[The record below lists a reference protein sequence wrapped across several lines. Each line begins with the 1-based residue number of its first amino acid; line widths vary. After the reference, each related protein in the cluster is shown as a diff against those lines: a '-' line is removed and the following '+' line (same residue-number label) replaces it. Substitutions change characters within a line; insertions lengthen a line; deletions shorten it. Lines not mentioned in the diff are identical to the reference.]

1 MKFEFDK
8 VFCQMMEK
16 CQLDTVI
23 LLGHINPDGDASGSV
38 MGTAHYIHAVYPQY
52 QVYPYLED
60 TLDKGP
66 KKMVTKDLLFDPFML
81 PTEER
86 YAVIVCDTAILKRLA
101 GREIYENAEASIVI
115 DHHASNEGY
124 GDVNYT
130 RVSEACAENVYEI
143 LNWNSWKNAVNEER
157 QLHPNAADY
166 VYMGILHDTGSF
178 ARAGEATF
186 QAAAELLKLG
196 VDHNYV
202 MQTMHNDTVYDLQ
215 KRGYLFSKV
224 QRAVDNQTFQAA
236 AELLKLG
243 VDHNYVMQ
251 TMHNDTV
258 YDLQKR
264 GYLFSKV
271 QRAVDNQSAFVIVNR
286 EMIEQKGISYE
297 DIHSVSES
305 LRDCEDVKLGFTMY
319 EEEPGRFRCSFRSD
333 GKWINVNEL
342 LAPFGGG
349 GHAGSAGVRKRTDD
363 PDEFLE
369 MILQRVEEIKMI
381 RKMELRDLD
390 AVMKIWLD
398 SNEQVHDFVPEEY
411 WKNHFEEV
419 RSILPEAEVYVY
431 ESEGKILGFAGMM
444 EDYIAGIFVAEKFRS
459 KGIGKILMK
468 YMKEK
473 KVYVYES
480 EGKILGFA
488 GMMEDYIAGIFVAEK
503 FRSKGIGKILMKYMK
518 EKKQKLRLSVYE
530 KNQAA
535 VRFYQREN
543 FQIRTEGVDDAVGE
557 AEYEMIWER

>member
-1 MKFEFDK
+1 MIRKAIIQVKNQMKFEFDK

-143 LNWNSWKNAVNEER
+143 LNWNSWKNAVNEEK

-178 ARAGEATF
+178 ARAGEA
-186 QAAAELLKLG
+186 
-196 VDHNYV
+196 
-202 MQTMHNDTVYDLQ
+202 
-215 KRGYLFSKV
+215 
-224 QRAVDNQTFQAA
+224 TFQAA

-473 KVYVYES
+473 K
-480 EGKILGFA
+480 
-488 GMMEDYIAGIFVAEK
+488 
-503 FRSKGIGKILMKYMK
+503 
-518 EKKQKLRLSVYE
+518 QKLRLSVYE

>member
-1 MKFEFDK
+1 MKFEFDN

-16 CQLDTVI
+16 CQLDTVV

-52 QVYPYLED
+52 KVYPYLED

-66 KKMVTKDLLFDPFML
+66 KKMVTKDSVFDPFMF
-81 PTEER
+81 PEEER

-143 LNWNSWKNAVNEER
+143 LNWNKWKNAVNEEK

-178 ARAGEATF
+178 ARVGESTF

-196 VDHNYV
+196 VDHEYV

-224 QRAVDNQTFQAA
+224 QRAVDNQA
-236 AELLKLG
+236 
-243 VDHNYVMQ
+243 
-251 TMHNDTV
+251 
-258 YDLQKR
+258 
-264 GYLFSKV
+264 
-271 QRAVDNQSAFVIVNR
+271 AFVIVDR
-286 EMIEQKGISYE
+286 EMIEKKGISYE
-297 DIHSVSES
+297 DIHSVSEC

-349 GHAGSAGVRKRTDD
+349 GHAGSAGVRKRTED
-363 PDEFLE
+363 PGEFLNL
-369 MILQRVEEIKMI
+369 ILQRIEEMKND
-381 RKMELRDLD
+381 KKNDKKNEKYGSGCCYEDL
-390 AVMKIWLD
+390 A
-398 SNEQVHDFVPEEY
+398 
-411 WKNHFEEV
+411 
-419 RSILPEAEVYVY
+419 
-431 ESEGKILGFAGMM
+431 GF
-444 EDYIAGIFVAEKFRS
+444 
-459 KGIGKILMK
+459 
-468 YMKEK
+468 
-473 KVYVYES
+473 
-480 EGKILGFA
+480 
-488 GMMEDYIAGIFVAEK
+488 
-503 FRSKGIGKILMKYMK
+503 
-518 EKKQKLRLSVYE
+518 Q
-530 KNQAA
+530 
-535 VRFYQREN
+535 
-543 FQIRTEGVDDAVGE
+543 
-557 AEYEMIWER
+557 

>member
-1 MKFEFDK
+1 MIRKAIIQVKNQMKFEFDK

-38 MGTAHYIHAVYPQY
+38 MGIAHYIHAIYPQY

-143 LNWNSWKNAVNEER
+143 LNWNSWKNAVNEEK

-178 ARAGEATF
+178 ARAGEA
-186 QAAAELLKLG
+186 
-196 VDHNYV
+196 
-202 MQTMHNDTVYDLQ
+202 
-215 KRGYLFSKV
+215 
-224 QRAVDNQTFQAA
+224 TFQAA

-369 MILQRVEEIKMI
+369 MILQRVEEIK
-381 RKMELRDLD
+381 K
-390 AVMKIWLD
+390 
-398 SNEQVHDFVPEEY
+398 
-411 WKNHFEEV
+411 
-419 RSILPEAEVYVY
+419 
-431 ESEGKILGFAGMM
+431 
-444 EDYIAGIFVAEKFRS
+444 
-459 KGIGKILMK
+459 
-468 YMKEK
+468 
-473 KVYVYES
+473 
-480 EGKILGFA
+480 
-488 GMMEDYIAGIFVAEK
+488 
-503 FRSKGIGKILMKYMK
+503 
-518 EKKQKLRLSVYE
+518 
-530 KNQAA
+530 
-535 VRFYQREN
+535 
-543 FQIRTEGVDDAVGE
+543 
-557 AEYEMIWER
+557 